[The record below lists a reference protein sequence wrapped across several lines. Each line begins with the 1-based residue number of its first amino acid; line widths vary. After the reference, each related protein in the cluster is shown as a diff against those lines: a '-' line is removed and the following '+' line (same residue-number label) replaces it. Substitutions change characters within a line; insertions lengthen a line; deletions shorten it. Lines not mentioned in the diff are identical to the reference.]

1 MLVINEIIWEYDFS
15 WSKIRKQLRMNPL
28 FFLFLFLFLVIC
40 SLNFVKNTGR
50 MTGRVD
56 EDMMFEN
63 TEMASSS
70 GNLSSRRKEKSE
82 EKLSQ
87 RKCDTGPDRQD
98 WYFN

>member
-1 MLVINEIIWEYDFS
+1 
-15 WSKIRKQLRMNPL
+15 
-28 FFLFLFLFLVIC
+28 
-40 SLNFVKNTGR
+40 